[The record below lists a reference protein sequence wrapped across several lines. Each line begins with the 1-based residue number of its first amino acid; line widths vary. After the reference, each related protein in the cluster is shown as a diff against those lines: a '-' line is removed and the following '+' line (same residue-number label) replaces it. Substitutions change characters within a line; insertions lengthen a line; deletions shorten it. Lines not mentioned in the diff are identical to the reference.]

1 MIDYEYAE
9 DSKDHHD
16 PNVRLVIKNISM
28 TGHAYNIE
36 VLPLSPND
44 DRIRVAVYRA
54 LYAGNSTLFRYS
66 LGAVG
71 SIHIVVEN
79 GNVTLAGR
87 VDSEMDKD
95 IANIRANGVSGVFSV
110 TNNLVVVKS

>member
-36 VLPLSPND
+36 VLPLKTPEGVVTFEPTLIPYLPASGAKNGFARITDGSPLFKRRPPD
-44 DRIRVAVYRA
+44 FLYR
-54 LYAGNSTLFRYS
+54 S
-66 LGAVG
+66 
-71 SIHIVVEN
+71 VV
-79 GNVTLAGR
+79 
-87 VDSEMDKD
+87 
-95 IANIRANGVSGVFSV
+95 
-110 TNNLVVVKS
+110 